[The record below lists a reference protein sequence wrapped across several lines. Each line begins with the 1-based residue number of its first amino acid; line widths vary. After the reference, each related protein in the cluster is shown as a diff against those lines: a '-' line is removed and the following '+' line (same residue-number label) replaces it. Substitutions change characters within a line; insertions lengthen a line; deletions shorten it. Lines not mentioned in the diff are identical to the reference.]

1 MRHTKLIL
9 VLIILFYSCKQEK
22 EFNNIICNIE
32 NSDGLEL
39 VYSIQGEDFKKRQ
52 IKKVKDGKVIFK
64 SSKQTT
70 EIGYIESAY
79 NLDKHNNQRRFVK
92 LLPEKNTINLN
103 FIITKDSTEIDSAVY
118 TPIYSFR
125 NVEFKNKGIN
135 KKFRNYVD
143 KKREILKG
151 VYYSKKIDSL
161 NQFVF
166 PKIKSKLLNL
176 YEREFKASTNELLQI
191 QILSDMLNHWVF
203 ESNNDIT
210 EEESTKI
217 NLFFGQIKTNP
228 DNNRFYKL
236 QEIINRINKIE
247 KEKIE
252 FSDFAFEDINQ
263 QKVTLSELVE
273 KNKFTVFYFWTSGC
287 GPCRSFN
294 KKLRS
299 KNKTLNDNGIEIIH
313 INLDLQQ
320 KHWKKATK
328 EDSIFWKNLYAGK
341 DLELHKKYQIKWW
354 PTKIIF
360 NKKKEFIDFEFV
372 APEDLLNLV
381 K

>member
-52 IKKVKDGKVIFK
+52 IKKIKDGKVIFK

-103 FIITKDSTEIDSAVY
+103 FIITRDSTEIDSAVY

-166 PKIKSKLLNL
+166 PKVKSKLLNL

-228 DNNRFYKL
+228 DNNSFYKL

-247 KEKIE
+247 K
-252 FSDFAFEDINQ
+252 
-263 QKVTLSELVE
+263 
-273 KNKFTVFYFWTSGC
+273 
-287 GPCRSFN
+287 
-294 KKLRS
+294 
-299 KNKTLNDNGIEIIH
+299 
-313 INLDLQQ
+313 
-320 KHWKKATK
+320 
-328 EDSIFWKNLYAGK
+328 
-341 DLELHKKYQIKWW
+341 
-354 PTKIIF
+354 
-360 NKKKEFIDFEFV
+360 
-372 APEDLLNLV
+372 
-381 K
+381 